1 MDGEQIVVNFPNEG
15 AYTLSENVIKKWK
28 IIDANIVEY
37 VVFCKTKDG
46 SSFSMLLDDYK
57 RIFNK

>member
-15 AYTLSENVIKKWK
+15 AYTLSENVVKKWK
-28 IIDANIVEY
+28 VIDAKIIDN
-37 VVFCKTKDG
+37 VVFCTTKDR
-46 SSFSMLLDDYK
+46 SSFSMLLSDYK